1 VTTKSSSLINFIL
14 ALLLCYALAAY
25 ATMHL
30 RFLGNWS
37 EGDSLVVTRAVSSSD
52 KADSL
57 RNAAQPY
64 PNGVGYV
71 SIVLFLEE
79 ITGVQLQTLQMYIM
93 PCIAAFNVLV
103 LFVGYRAMTRVPLVA
118 LLAALFA
125 YLQPDFL
132 WVTWRGS
139 HEKFTWMLVIALIFV
154 LARSFSTWNQPRL
167 LTRFVILFY
176 IIAFAMISSN
186 VFFASSF
193 VVAILLSFTGANVLF
208 LLRQFVQRR
217 RSQEDQ
223 ELRRHIQRLVYINIA
238 VGVLFYIF
246 IFHLYPD
253 SLSALSTFK
262 TLVDQLALLFLNVE
276 EQQIYTTTEQTF
288 AAPSVYVRASW
299 LSLYV
304 FVGLTIFSWLMLL
317 SSFIVWA
324 IGVLGLIRKPT
335 LDHETLPRLFL
346 WLIYPAFA
354 LQVAGA
360 ILADRVAVLSANLQ
374 VRLFTPAMLTAI
386 PLAALGAYTLIQ
398 NLSRVPKFWRQVLV
412 AGAGLAVFYFSV
424 ASIFKATNE
433 PMLNN
438 NFIFVTTP
446 EYTAGDWA
454 ATHLKET
461 TVWTGSND
469 RVAANLGIRYLNT
482 ESSNEVEFR
491 GFGFSEGTR
500 YFLLSEMERAVRVRS
515 NLPPPFFIDQD
526 VVYDNGSVQ
535 IFHRTPLTP
544 YQQ

>member
-1 VTTKSSSLINFIL
+1 VTKSSSSLINFVL
-14 ALLLCYALAAY
+14 ALLLCYALAVY
-25 ATMHL
+25 ATMHV

-37 EGDSLVVTRAVSSSD
+37 ESDTLVVTRAISSSD
-52 KADSL
+52 AADSL
-57 RNAAQPY
+57 RNADQPY

-79 ITGVQLQTLQMYIM
+79 ITGLQLQTLQMYVM
-93 PCIAAFNVLV
+93 PMAAAFNVLV
-103 LFVGYRAMTRVPLVA
+103 LYIGYRAMLRMPLVA
-118 LLAALFA
+118 LMAALFA

-139 HEKFTWMLVIALIFV
+139 HEKFTWMLVITLIFV
-154 LARSFSTWNQPRL
+154 LARSFATWNQPRL

-176 IIAFAMISSN
+176 IIAFAMITSN

-208 LLRQFVQRR
+208 LLRQIAQRR

-223 ELRRHIQRLVYINIA
+223 ELRKHIQRLVYINVA
-238 VGVLFYIF
+238 VGVLFYVF

-253 SLSALSTFK
+253 SLSALGTFK

-276 EQQIYTTTEQTF
+276 EQQLYVTTEQTF
-288 AAPSVYVRASW
+288 AAPGVYVRASW
-299 LSLYV
+299 LSLYI
-304 FVGLTIFSWLMLL
+304 FVGLTVFSWLMLL
-317 SSFIVWA
+317 SSFVVWA
-324 IGVLGLIRKPT
+324 VGVFRLVRKPT
-335 LDHETLPRLFL
+335 LDRDNLPRLFL

-354 LQVAGA
+354 LQVGGA
-360 ILADRVAVLSANLQ
+360 LIADQVAVLSANLQ

-386 PLAALGAYTLIQ
+386 PLAALGGYTLIQ
-398 NLSRVPKFWRQVLV
+398 YLPRMPKRLGQIFIS
-412 AGAGLAVFYFSV
+412 GAAVAVFYFSI
-424 ASIFKATNE
+424 ASVFKATNE

-438 NFIFVTTP
+438 NLIFVTTP

-454 ATHLKET
+454 VTHLDET
-461 TVWTGSND
+461 IVWTGSND
-469 RVAANLGIRYLNT
+469 RLSANLGIRYLDSEN
-482 ESSNEVEFR
+482 SNQVSFR
-491 GFGFSEGTR
+491 GFGFTEDTR
-500 YFLLSEMERAVRVRS
+500 YFMLSEMERAVRVRS
-515 NLPPPFFIDQD
+515 NLPPPFFIDQN

-535 IFHRTPLTP
+535 IFHRTPYTP

>member
-1 VTTKSSSLINFIL
+1 MTKSSSLINFVL

-30 RFLGNWS
+30 RFMGNWS
-37 EGDSLVVTRAVSSSD
+37 ESDSLVVTRAISSSD
-52 KADSL
+52 AADSL
-57 RNAAQPY
+57 RDARQPY

-71 SIVLFLEE
+71 SIVLFLQE
-79 ITGVQLQTLQMYIM
+79 ITGLQLQTLQQYIM
-93 PCIAAFNVLV
+93 PCVAAFNVLV
-103 LFVGYRAMTRVPLVA
+103 LYVGYRAMLRRPLIA
-118 LLAALFA
+118 LMAAMFA

-154 LARSFSTWNQPRL
+154 LARSFAIWNQPRL
-167 LTRFVILFY
+167 LTRFVVLFY
-176 IIAFAMISSN
+176 IIAFAMITSN

-208 LLRQFVQRR
+208 LLRQIAQKR

-246 IFHLYPD
+246 LFHLYPD
-253 SLSALSTFK
+253 SMTALSSFK

-276 EQQIYTTTEQTF
+276 EQQIYITTEQTF
-288 AAPSVYVRASW
+288 SAPGVYVRASW
-299 LSLYV
+299 LSLYI
-304 FVGLTIFSWLMLL
+304 FVGLTIFSWLVLI
-317 SSFIVWA
+317 SSFLVWL
-324 IGVLGLIRKPT
+324 IGVLRLIRKPM
-335 LDHETLPRLFL
+335 LDHENLPRLFL

-354 LQVAGA
+354 LQVGA
-360 ILADRVAVLSANLQ
+360 ALFADRVAVLSANLQ

-386 PLAALGAYTLIQ
+386 PLAALGVYTVIQ
-398 NLSRVPKFWRQVLV
+398 NLPRLPRRWRQVLV
-412 AGAGLAVFYFSV
+412 AGAGVAVLYFSV
-424 ASIFKATNE
+424 ASVFKATNE

-438 NFIFVTTP
+438 NLIFVTTP
-446 EYTAGDWA
+446 EISAGDWA
-454 ATHLKET
+454 VDHLRDT

-469 RVAANLGIRYLNT
+469 RLSANLGIRYLGRDDIDNV
-482 ESSNEVEFR
+482 SFR
-491 GFGFSEGTR
+491 GFGFFEGTR
-500 YFLLSEMERAVRVRS
+500 YFMLSEMERAVRIRA
-515 NLPPPFFIDQD
+515 NLPPPFFIDQN

-544 YQQ
+544 YQR